1 MKSILI
7 IRPSSIGD
15 IVMASPMIKALRNA
29 YPGAYIAWVAEPGG
43 HALLRDNP
51 GLNEVISL
59 PKARWKRLL
68 RQGRFIALVRE
79 VREFSN
85 KMRMRGFDTALDAQG
100 LLRSRMIAWL
110 SGARE
115 RVGFDSRE
123 PGRFLMTRIVSRGED
138 VKRIGSEYY
147 HLMQTLGVSAGEFP
161 MEVTVR
167 VEDQEAGQNAVRSA
181 GIGGKYAVICPF
193 TTRPQKHWFEAR
205 WAALSEALQDRLGL
219 GVVILGGPGDIGA
232 ARRIQ
237 AVAPETIR
245 DLTGTT
251 TLGQSAA
258 IIKNASLVVGVDT
271 GLTHMGVA
279 FDRPTI
285 ALFGPTCP
293 YLDTATHHAVVL
305 YEKMPCS
312 PCRRSPTCN
321 DDFTCMKR
329 ISVEQ
334 AFYAAQD
341 LLKRASDQQCT
352 SYT

>member
-15 IVMASPMIKALRNA
+15 IVMASPMIKALREA
-29 YPGAYIAWVAEPGG
+29 YPRAYIAWVAEPSGRD
-43 HALLRDNP
+43 LLRDNP
-51 GLNEVISL
+51 GLNEVICL

-68 RQGRFIALVRE
+68 KQARFIALAKE
-79 VREFSN
+79 VRGFSD
-85 KMRMRGFDTALDAQG
+85 KMRMRGFDIALDAQG

-147 HLMQTLGVSAGEFP
+147 HLMQTLGVSTGDFP
-161 MEVTVR
+161 MELTVR
-167 VEDQEAGQNAVRSA
+167 PEDEKAAEDAVRAA
-181 GIGGKYAVICPF
+181 GIGARYAVICPF
-193 TTRPQKHWFEAR
+193 TTRPQKHWFEER
-205 WAALSEALQDRLGL
+205 WATLSGALQDRLGL
-219 GVVILGGPGDIGA
+219 GVVILGGPDDIVV

-237 AVAPETIR
+237 ALAPRTIQ

-258 IIKNASLVVGVDT
+258 IIKDASLIVGVDT

-293 YLDTATHHAVVL
+293 YLDAITDNAVVL
-305 YEKMPCS
+305 YEKIPCS
-312 PCRRSPTCN
+312 PCRRSPTCH
-321 DDFTCMKR
+321 DDFTCMKL

-334 AFYAAQD
+334 VFHAAQD
-341 LLKRASDQQCT
+341 LLKKARDQQCT
-352 SYT
+352 SYM